1 MEQEYKKNLLLIKNL
16 NEVNIIISDLDQK
29 IINKIKKNRLQFF
42 QIKRDLMAAYGDYEL
57 IKKNLTKN

>member
-1 MEQEYKKNLLLIKNL
+1 MEQEYKKNLLLIKNM